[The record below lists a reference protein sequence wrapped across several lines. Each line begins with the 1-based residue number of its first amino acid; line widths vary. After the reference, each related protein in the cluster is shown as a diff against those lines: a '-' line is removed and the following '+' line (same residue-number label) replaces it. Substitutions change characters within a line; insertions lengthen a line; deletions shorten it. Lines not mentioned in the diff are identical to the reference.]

1 MSHAEQ
7 VATVKKA
14 LDLSVEISRKQSK
27 LDELKDEKFRAMPQ
41 APVRQLVPKQYPKV
55 NTKYKRVD
63 WIITVLPAIL
73 FLLYSIVSAVKE
85 DGISMETTFASLTVY
100 TLTSLFI
107 LVAWAVLYFIYRF
120 MYYQFIG
127 KKRIENSRAYKEK
140 CAAVDRDVAQKQ
152 SVIDEKYLQ
161 EKRHYDKV
169 IVPQYQEELSK
180 WRAMQSGRIA
190 EVEAELNPLKAELQS
205 LYETSKIVPVQY
217 RSKAVLRYLYDT
229 MSTSDYDIKDAIEL
243 YDRKKQREVEEA
255 RLREQRRQAEAMA
268 EASARAQYDSP
279 AYGGEPSGGG
289 LLRHAVNAAL
299 DPNKPKKPSPYKD
312 FMGAVGCQYG
322 KKGYCLGCRLYHQC
336 SRGAGGMMR

>member
-1 MSHAEQ
+1 MNHAEQ

-73 FLLYSIVSAVKE
+73 FLFYSVVSWNILWGIV
-85 DGISMETTFASLTVY
+85 L
-100 TLTSLFI
+100 SLFI

-120 MYYQFIG
+120 MYYQLIG
-127 KKRIENSRAYKEK
+127 KKRIENSRAHKEK
-140 CAAVDRDVAQKQ
+140 CAAVDRDTAQKQ
-152 SVIDEKYLQ
+152 SVVDEKYLQ
-161 EKRHYDKV
+161 EKKHYDEV
-169 IVPQYQEELSK
+169 IVPQYQKKLSEWK
-180 WRAMQSGRIA
+180 AVQKNKIA
-190 EVEAELNPLKAELQS
+190 EVEAELKPLKAELQS
-205 LYETSKIVPVQY
+205 LYESAKIVPIQY
-217 RSKAVLRYLYDT
+217 RDKSALQYIYDT

-243 YDRKKQREVEEA
+243 YDRKTQREVEEA

-299 DPNKPKKPSPYKD
+299 DPNRPKKPSPYKD